1 MIAFL
6 TLFLGLIAGVHPVT
20 VSVTGHVAAVEVEL
34 DGAPAGRTRSA
45 PWTVSVDFGSELSP
59 HELVARALDSEGHEV
74 SRVRQ
79 WINLPRSAAEV
90 QILLERNE
98 KGLATG
104 ARLSWVSVFSEAPTT
119 LAVTFDGRP
128 LVVRGNETFALPAY
142 DPSTTHLLSA
152 SAEFPKGLRG
162 RADAVIGGRTASEA
176 ASELTAVAVR
186 LPGQAAFSDA
196 SAFEGGI
203 VRAGAPVHPIAVER
217 GPAEVIVIRSLSNA
231 EAIQHLGRGGRAL
244 FDQNRRGTMP
254 PYDPDALRLD
264 MRIGD
269 SDRLSFLWPISQTF
283 TAPAGQSELFAG
295 SRFFNGRD
303 QGIHWLLTRVSHP
316 GAPGPDPKFA
326 DATAVAGLHALESCT
341 RRAVILV
348 LGRKTLDVSRYAPS
362 MVRAYLEKI
371 RVPLHVWTFDP
382 AGKQDP
388 WGAAEDVSNTAKLRD
403 AVDRLRR
410 DLESQAVVWVEGKY
424 LPQSIDLSESMRA
437 RGITLAR

>member
-1 MIAFL
+1 VIAFL
-6 TLFLGLIAGVHPVT
+6 TLFLGLIAGIHPVA
-20 VSVTGHVAAVEVEL
+20 VSVTGPVASVEIEL
-34 DGAPAGRTRSA
+34 DGAPAGRARSA
-45 PWTVSVDFGSELSP
+45 PWTVPVDFGAGLAP
-59 HELVARALDSEGHEV
+59 HELVAHALDTQGHEV
-74 SRVRQ
+74 SRTRQ

-90 QILLERNE
+90 QILLDRNE
-98 KGLATG
+98 KGVATG
-104 ARLSWVSVFSEAPTT
+104 ARLSWVSVFSEAPKT
-119 LAVTFDGRP
+119 LTVTFDGRP
-128 LVVRGNETFALPAY
+128 LAVGGNETFALPAH

-152 SAEFPKGLRG
+152 SVEFPKGLRG

-186 LPGQAAFSDA
+186 LPEKGAFAEA
-196 SAFEGGI
+196 SAFEGGLL
-203 VRAGAPVHPIAVER
+203 RGATPLRPIALER
-217 GPAEVIVIRSLSNA
+217 GPAEVIVIRSLSNS
-231 EAIQHLGRGGRAL
+231 EAIQHLGKGGRAL

-254 PYDPDALRLD
+254 PFDPDALRLD
-264 MRIGD
+264 MRVGD

-283 TAPAGQSELFAG
+283 TSPAGQSELFAG

-341 RRAVILV
+341 RRAVVLV
-348 LGRKTLDVSRYAPS
+348 LGRKTADVSRYTPA

-371 RVPLHVWTFDP
+371 RVPLYVWTFDP
-382 AGKQDP
+382 SGKPGP

-410 DLESQAVVWVEGKY
+410 DLESQAVVWVEGRY
-424 LPQSIDLSESMRA
+424 LPQQIELSEALRT
-437 RGITLAR
+437 RGVTLAR